1 MGAIHST
8 KDGVRLTVQVQ
19 PRAKET
25 GWTGP
30 HGDVL
35 RVRVAAPPVNG
46 KANQALIAFVA
57 KTFGVA
63 KGAVA
68 IVRGERGRRKVLDV
82 AGVSLEE
89 ARARLG
95 GQKELL

>member
-1 MGAIHST
+1 MGALHST

-35 RVRVAAPPVNG
+35 RVRVAAPPVND
-46 KANQALIAFVA
+46 KANQALISFVA

-63 KGAVA
+63 KGAVT

-95 GQKELL
+95 GQMGLL

>member
-1 MGAIHST
+1 
-8 KDGVRLTVQVQ
+8 
-19 PRAKET
+19 
-25 GWTGP
+25 
-30 HGDVL
+30 
-35 RVRVAAPPVNG
+35 
-46 KANQALIAFVA
+46 VA

>member
-8 KDGVRLTVQVQ
+8 GGGVRLTVQVQ
-19 PRAKET
+19 PRTKET
-25 GWTGP
+25 EWTGP
-30 HGDVL
+30 HGDAL

-63 KGAVA
+63 KDAVA

-95 GQKELL
+95 EQVELL

>member
-1 MGAIHST
+1 MGALHST

-30 HGDVL
+30 HGAVL
-35 RVRVAAPPVNG
+35 RVRVAAPPVND

-89 ARARLG
+89 ARALLG
-95 GQKELL
+95 GQMGLL

>member
-1 MGAIHST
+1 MGALNST

-46 KANQALIAFVA
+46 KANQALIVFVA

-63 KGAVA
+63 KGAVT
-68 IVRGERGRRKVLDV
+68 IVTGERGRRKVLDV

-95 GQKELL
+95 GQMGLL

>member
-1 MGAIHST
+1 
-8 KDGVRLTVQVQ
+8 
-19 PRAKET
+19 
-25 GWTGP
+25 WTGP

-63 KGAVA
+63 KDAVA

-95 GQKELL
+95 GQMELL